1 MQRAGGEGNHVS
13 GALVVD
19 RRSESEAVPE
29 EPGHN
34 YVDLMLEGRVAVV
47 APDGRIDAELCASSG
62 LLRGDSARYV
72 GLLAATVARQP
83 G

>member
-1 MQRAGGEGNHVS
+1 
-13 GALVVD
+13 
-19 RRSESEAVPE
+19 
-29 EPGHN
+29 
-34 YVDLMLEGRVAVV
+34 MLEGRVAVV